1 MTRRAPRIGIALG
14 SGSFRGWAHLGVL
27 RALGELGVRPDV
39 VCGCSVGAL
48 VGAAWL
54 EGRLDALEE
63 WALNLGTLEF
73 ARLFDVDLGGGA
85 FVDRERLARLLGDR
99 VCPAERRIEEFEA
112 RFATVATDLTSG
124 KEVWFTEG
132 PVHEAVRA
140 SMSLPG
146 IFPAVP
152 HDGGWLVDGGLV
164 NPVPVSLCRALGA
177 DRVIAVNLNGGIAGR
192 YWNGG
197 GRGGNGGGLVDAV
210 RTRLKSV
217 TARFAADEAEDP
229 VAPDAETEAPPRAP
243 VVASGRAP
251 GLFDSVFGSVHIVQD
266 RITRSRMAGDPP
278 DVLITPRLSQV
289 GLLDY
294 ARARDCI
301 DEGRA
306 SVRRMDQELHFALGL
321 EAPDGADGPGT
332 GA

>member
-1 MTRRAPRIGIALG
+1 VTRRAPRIGIALG

-27 RALGELGVRPDV
+27 RALGELGVRPEV

-54 EGRLDALEE
+54 EGRLDVLEE

-85 FVDRERLARLLGDR
+85 FVDRERLARVLGER

-112 RFATVATDLTSG
+112 RFAAVATDLTSG

-132 PVHEAVRA
+132 SVHEAVRA

-210 RTRLKSV
+210 RSRLKSV
-217 TARFAADEAEDP
+217 TARLGGDEG
-229 VAPDAETEAPPRAP
+229 ETVEGEPETTPRAP
-243 VVASGRAP
+243 VAASRRAP

-306 SVRRMDQELHFALGL
+306 SVRRMEQELHFALGL
-321 EAPDGADGPGT
+321 DPPAGDEAGADP
-332 GA
+332 

>member
-85 FVDRERLARLLGDR
+85 FVDRERLARVLGAR

-112 RFATVATDLTSG
+112 RYAAVATDLTNG

-132 PVHEAVRA
+132 SVHEAVRA

-197 GRGGNGGGLVDAV
+197 GRAGNGGGLVGAV

-217 TARFAADEAEDP
+217 TARLGGDEG
-229 VAPDAETEAPPRAP
+229 ETVEGEPELTPRAP
-243 VVASGRAP
+243 VAASTRAP

-278 DVLITPRLSQV
+278 DVLITPRLSKV

-321 EAPDGADGPGT
+321 EPPAGDDPGAD
-332 GA
+332 A

>member
-1 MTRRAPRIGIALG
+1 VTRRAPRIGIALG

-27 RALGELGVRPDV
+27 RALGELGVRPEV

-54 EGRLDALEE
+54 EGRLDALED

-85 FVDRERLARLLGDR
+85 FVDRERLARVLGDR

-112 RFATVATDLTSG
+112 RFAAVATDLTSG

-132 PVHEAVRA
+132 SVHEAVRA

-210 RTRLKSV
+210 RSRLKSV
-217 TARFAADEAEDP
+217 TARLGGDEG
-229 VAPDAETEAPPRAP
+229 ETVEGEPEATPRAP
-243 VVASGRAP
+243 VAASRRAP
-251 GLFDSVFGSVHIVQD
+251 GVFDSVFGSVHIVQD

-306 SVRRMDQELHFALGL
+306 SVRRMEQELHFALGL
-321 EAPDGADGPGT
+321 DPPAGDEDGADP
-332 GA
+332 